1 MPLICFASPK
11 GGVGKSTLAA
21 NVACEIA
28 RAGQAVVALDLDPQ
42 NTLRLHFG
50 IDLHDTCGFVAGLQ
64 RQPDWR
70 QAGQRGSHGVY
81 VLPYGITGMEEA
93 IALSRHL
100 GDNPALLSDQIADML
115 SQPGLVVVV
124 DTEPGPSA
132 SLAAILPLAD
142 LLVSVLLVDAT
153 SSAVVPSIESGRAYG
168 VDWTRGAASDASR
181 QVFVL
186 NQFDPRTRIG
196 PTIAQ
201 GLARHL
207 GGRLLGL
214 VHRDEHIGE
223 AVAAQKM
230 VADYAPAAQSAVDI
244 RRLAEAIVSR
254 IGTAVPAKR
263 MATVR

>member
-28 RAGQAVVALDLDPQ
+28 RTGRQVVALDLDPQ

-50 IDLHDTCGFVAGLQ
+50 MDLRETGGFMRDLP

-70 QAGQRGSHGVY
+70 HVGQRGSHGVY
-81 VLPYGITGMEEA
+81 VLPYGSSDMQEA
-93 IALSRHL
+93 ISVSRQL
-100 GDNPALLSDQIADML
+100 GDHPALLSDHIADML
-115 SQPGLVVVV
+115 AQPGLVVVA

-132 SLAAILPLAD
+132 SLAAILPSAD

-153 SSAVVPSIESGRAYG
+153 SSAVVPSIENGRAYG
-168 VDWTRGAASDASR
+168 LDWISSTGSAASR

-186 NQFDPRTRIG
+186 NQFDPKTRLG

-207 GGRLLGL
+207 GGRLLGV
-214 VHRDEHIGE
+214 VHRDEHVGE
-223 AVAAQKM
+223 AIAAQKP
-230 VADYAPAAQSAVDI
+230 VADYAAAAQATHDI
-244 RRLAEAIVSR
+244 RRIAEAITSR
-254 IGTAVPAKR
+254 ISVSIPKKR
-263 MATVR
+263 MAMVH